1 MLKTTPGTNPSGARA
16 EFWKLRGLRG
26 AKKTLRKSREDLS
39 ALTKQGHYPP
49 YERVVLKEGGY
60 RAAWTHPGSS
70 ALGLPQPSPPELL
83 CLLPTASFK
92 RPVVILG
99 PITDIA
105 MQKLSMEQPELFE
118 IARKYPPQWG

>member
-1 MLKTTPGTNPSGARA
+1 MQKGTPGTNPLGARA

-26 AKKTLRKSREDLS
+26 AKKVLRKSREDLS

-49 YERVVLKEGGY
+49 YERVVLKEGGLPDPP
-60 RAAWTHPGSS
+60 RVLSPGAA
-70 ALGLPQPSPPELL
+70 QPSPPELL

-118 IARKYPPQWG
+118 IARKCPPQWG

>member
-1 MLKTTPGTNPSGARA
+1 MLKATPGTNPSGARA

-60 RAAWTHPGSS
+60 WAAQTHLGSS
-70 ALGLPQPSPPELL
+70 ALGLP
-83 CLLPTASFK
+83 LLPAPLSCSVFSPQ
-92 RPVVILG
+92 PVSSG
-99 PITDIA
+99 
-105 MQKLSMEQPELFE
+105 
-118 IARKYPPQWG
+118 QW